1 MDMTLGSAVL
11 RRAFVVVMLAGSALI
26 TAASLVYFDF
36 GTLPPF
42 AVEKLPVRF
51 EALWLLSLRV
61 HVVSALSCFP
71 LCLALSTR
79 RLQRR
84 TSWHRVLGRVAGV
97 GTLFGVVPSGFVLAL
112 DAKGGPLVTAG
123 FLLSGAIVAWAIVRG
138 VTAARRRDLP
148 LHARAMRHVVAQ
160 MSVAV
165 TSRAM
170 LFALDVAGSNPD
182 VAYVVALWVPVVVSA
197 LVAEAVSLRPK
208 ISWSKAVFPR
218 VLKEL
223 S

>member
-11 RRAFVVVMLAGSALI
+11 RRTFVVVMLAGSALI

-71 LCLALSTR
+71 LCLVLSTR

-84 TSWHRVLGRVAGV
+84 TSWHRMLGRVASG

-123 FLLSGAIVAWAIVRG
+123 FLLSGAIVAGAIVRG
-138 VTAARRRDLP
+138 VMAARRRDLL

-170 LFALDVAGSNPD
+170 LFALDLMGSNPD
-182 VAYVVALWVPVVVSA
+182 LAYVIALWVPVVVSA
-197 LVAEAVSLRPK
+197 LVAEAVSLRRK

-218 VLKEL
+218 VAKEL